1 MKSIF
6 NKRSYYIVPKDQ
18 VYDFLSITRI
28 NRIPIAHLKKVS
40 DNEYGF
46 YINYPYDYQIQKMIP
61 YVKFQYAIGVFHYIS
76 LYLFQK
82 HRIIGLLMG
91 VFLFYFMSQLNYGC
105 IIYADDHS
113 IYDQVYAYCEN
124 LHLMSVS
131 KLNNIDEI
139 EKQLQSHFIDEIDY
153 LDLIKE
159 GKLLKL
165 TYTKRAISKP
175 KEKNYSSYIAK
186 YDGVIDY
193 IDVKNGNVIVQ
204 SGQYVNKG
212 DQLVLNQ
219 IINTSQE
226 NVFLEVEGK
235 IYAYVHHVFEASV
248 QAKDTP
254 ETFVLLYNQILD
266 KAEKELID
274 GGYIE
279 NENVL
284 QYGLK
289 EGKIVLKIQFILYQN
304 IAQREF
310 VNG

>member
-1 MKSIF
+1 
-6 NKRSYYIVPKDQ
+6 
-18 VYDFLSITRI
+18 
-28 NRIPIAHLKKVS
+28 
-40 DNEYGF
+40 
-46 YINYPYDYQIQKMIP
+46 
-61 YVKFQYAIGVFHYIS
+61 
-76 LYLFQK
+76 
-82 HRIIGLLMG
+82 MG

-105 IIYADDHS
+105 IIYSDDTS
-113 IYDQVYAYCEN
+113 IYDQVYAYCES

-139 EKQLQSHFIDEIDY
+139 EKQLQSRFIDEIDY

-165 TYTKRAISKP
+165 TYTKRVISKP

-204 SGQYVNKG
+204 SGQYVSKG

-254 ETFVLLYNQILD
+254 ETFVLLYNQILN

>member
-6 NKRSYYIVPKDQ
+6 NKRSYYTVPKDQ
-18 VYDFLSITRI
+18 IYDFLAITRI

-61 YVKFQYAIGVFHYIS
+61 YVKFQYAIGAFHYIS

-82 HRIIGLLMG
+82 YRIIGLLMG

-105 IIYADDHS
+105 IIYSDDTS
-113 IYDQVYAYCEN
+113 IYDQVYAYCES

-139 EKQLQSHFIDEIDY
+139 EKQLQSRFIDEIDY

-165 TYTKRAISKP
+165 TYTKRVISKP

-204 SGQYVNKG
+204 SGQYVSKG

-254 ETFVLLYNQILD
+254 ETFVLLYNQILN